1 MPPSPVLELR
11 DRVHT
16 RHGELAYEGS
26 AVKVT
31 ITVCD
36 VCQDPGQ
43 PVRSYRVVS
52 DGRSIETDRCQ
63 EHGAPFEML
72 FGVEEPSILPVG
84 RRRYQGSAVDEIEAR
99 RSRRAAVD

>member
-1 MPPSPVLELR
+1 M
-11 DRVHT
+11 
-16 RHGELAYEGS
+16 
-26 AVKVT
+26 KIT

-52 DGRSIETDRCQ
+52 DGRSTEIDRCQ
-63 EHGAPFEML
+63 EHGAPLEAL
-72 FGVEEPSILPVG
+72 FGAEEPSARPAG

-99 RSRRAAVD
+99 RSRRAAGD